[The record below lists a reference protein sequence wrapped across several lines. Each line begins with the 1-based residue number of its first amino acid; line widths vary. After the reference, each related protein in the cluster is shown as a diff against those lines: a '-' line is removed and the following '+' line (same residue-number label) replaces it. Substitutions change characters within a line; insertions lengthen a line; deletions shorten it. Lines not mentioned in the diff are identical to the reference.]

1 MIFLIK
7 YWRYIALI
15 LAVLAA
21 LGALWQFGRVQYQKG
36 YDTAMSEV
44 AKAKVIADEKTRTK
58 QKTIIKKT
66 QKVED
71 EILSN
76 RDGDR
81 PVSRI
86 IREQLGR
93 MRSGD

>member
-1 MIFLIK
+1 MIFIFK

-21 LGALWQFGRVQYQKG
+21 LCALWQFGRVQYQKG

-44 AKAKVIADEKTRTK
+44 AKARVIADEKTRTK

-86 IREQLGR
+86 IREQLNR
-93 MRSGD
+93 MRSSD